1 MSNWDEAMEH
11 IAQLEMENA
20 ELQRE
25 LAEANDYIEHYED
38 QFR

>member
-11 IAQLEMENA
+11 IAQLETENA

-25 LAEANDYIEHYED
+25 LAEANDYIEFYED

>member
-11 IAQLEMENA
+11 IAQLETENA

-25 LAEANDYIEHYED
+25 LAEANDYIEHFED
-38 QFR
+38 SRR